1 MRTRLPAIDLH
12 DPGHGRSVMARVRD
26 IEIDE
31 VPADLRPVY
40 RRYAESYGPF
50 LNQVK
55 VFAHRAPALRH
66 VMGMLLELADEA
78 VLPKRY
84 LEIALVAVS
93 RANECTYCVAHHAP
107 RLVGQ
112 GLRPASVAAIL
123 EPEVPGFD
131 EVDTLVRDFAVAV
144 TEDARRMPAAMV
156 ERLKAHFSEEQIVE
170 AHAPRHPVRLLQP
183 LQRGARDRDGRRRRG
198 GDARGGGPD
207 RGSAPS
213 REPGGGGRLNGK
225 FAGTACHSGEG
236 HSKPSRGLG
245 QSSPQRPTAGRTA
258 PAYPG
263 LGGSTSGPQVRMRRI
278 AAPSPGAR
286 GRLDR
291 RATIALKEAADSGSA
306 GPRRSF
312 AASRTGGRS
321 RRRGRNRPP
330 PR

>member
-1 MRTRLPAIDLH
+1 
-12 DPGHGRSVMARVRD
+12 MARVRD

-31 VPADLRPVY
+31 VSADLQPVY

-50 LNQVK
+50 LNQAK

-112 GLRPASVAAIL
+112 GLNPASVAAIL

-156 ERLKAHFSEEQIVE
+156 ERLKTHFSEEQVVE
-170 AHAPRHPVRLLQP
+170 LTL
-183 LQRGARDRDGRRRRG
+183 
-198 GDARGGGPD
+198 
-207 RGSAPS
+207 
-213 REPGGGGRLNGK
+213 
-225 FAGTACHSGEG
+225 
-236 HSKPSRGLG
+236 
-245 QSSPQRPTAGRTA
+245 
-258 PAYPG
+258 
-263 LGGSTSGPQVRMRRI
+263 
-278 AAPSPGAR
+278 
-286 GRLDR
+286 
-291 RATIALKEAADSGSA
+291 RATLCGFFNRFNEALGIEMEDGVVEEMLAAGVRIGDLPHPETLAAADG
-306 GPRRSF
+306 
-312 AASRTGGRS
+312 
-321 RRRGRNRPP
+321 
-330 PR
+330 